1 MADEKVSGLVREV
14 TSVRVEKRRERERE
28 RGEDRRG
35 EKRREEKRERR
46 YRDTVHVTR
55 AIERREKL

>member
-28 RGEDRRG
+28 RRGQERRE
-35 EKRREEKRERR
+35 EKRREE
-46 YRDTVHVTR
+46 
-55 AIERREKL
+55 REKIQRYCTCNESD